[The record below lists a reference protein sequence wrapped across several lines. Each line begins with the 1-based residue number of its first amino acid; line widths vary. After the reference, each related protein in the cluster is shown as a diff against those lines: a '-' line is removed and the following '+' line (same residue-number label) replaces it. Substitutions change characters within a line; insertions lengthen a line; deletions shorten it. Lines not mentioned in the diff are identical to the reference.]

1 MEIATVTELIGSI
14 GFPIAMCLLLYY
26 RMEKQDEQHKEE
38 MDKITSALNNNTRAL
53 NELSIRME
61 KSEK

>member
-38 MDKITSALNNNTRAL
+38 MDKITSALNNNTQAL